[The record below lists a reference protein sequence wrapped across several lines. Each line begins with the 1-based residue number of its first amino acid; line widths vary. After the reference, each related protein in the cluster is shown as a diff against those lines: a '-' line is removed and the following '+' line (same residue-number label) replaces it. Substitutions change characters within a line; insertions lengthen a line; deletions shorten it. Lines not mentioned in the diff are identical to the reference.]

1 MSHERRRGL
10 NRCRCKGF
18 DGMPRWVGLG
28 IIARQRRQHPPRL
41 GTVSRFIHYS
51 EGVSDRGLKIGLREI
66 FAFEQKR

>member
-1 MSHERRRGL
+1 
-10 NRCRCKGF
+10 
-18 DGMPRWVGLG
+18 MPRWVGLG